1 MKKISLLI
9 IVIVI
14 MILSGCSS
22 DNKQSGLPE
31 VYLGHVDIIL
41 DTATVRAIKSDE
53 FLTKIFAMSFSD
65 TIKMGGKPSY
75 DLFLLGRENFFHIS
89 EARGFYVN
97 QAGGLNVVLQSRK
110 SGMKDSLMIAWK
122 KFTESALEVN
132 TSTGSGYQLD
142 EILPLLSWNNI
153 TQPRIIP
160 FISTYSSGMYEMIG
174 LKDSL
179 ASGVTMK
186 TFIRAEGGPA
196 IDNVLFKNIEELYI
210 NASEQESKIL
220 SSALLAS
227 GYEESG
233 GTYTHKTSGKIFVNV
248 KDNGSVNK
256 LSKMKIRLASA
267 TQPIEKTYN
276 RLRLSIKNDE
286 AWFYFE

>member
-1 MKKISLLI
+1 MNRTYAFIAVIVVLLI
-9 IVIVI
+9 
-14 MILSGCSS
+14 SGCSS
-22 DNKQSGLPE
+22 DNKQTGLPE

-41 DTATVRAIKSDE
+41 DTATVRAIQSDE
-53 FLTKIFAMSFSD
+53 FLTKIFAMSISD
-65 TIKMGGKPSY
+65 TVKMGGKPSY

-97 QAGGLNVVLQSRK
+97 QAGGLNIVMQSRK
-110 SGMKDSLMIAWK
+110 SGMKDSLMTAWK

-142 EILPLLSWNNI
+142 EIMPLLNWNNVI
-153 TQPRIIP
+153 QPRIIP
-160 FISTYSSGMYEMIG
+160 FVSTYSSGMYEKIG

-186 TFIRAEGGPA
+186 TFMRAEVGPA

-210 NASEQESKIL
+210 NASEQENKIL

-227 GYEESG
+227 GYVESG

-248 KDNGSVNK
+248 KENGSVNK
-256 LSKMKIRLASA
+256 LSKMKVRLASA
-267 TQPIEKTYN
+267 TQPLEKTYN